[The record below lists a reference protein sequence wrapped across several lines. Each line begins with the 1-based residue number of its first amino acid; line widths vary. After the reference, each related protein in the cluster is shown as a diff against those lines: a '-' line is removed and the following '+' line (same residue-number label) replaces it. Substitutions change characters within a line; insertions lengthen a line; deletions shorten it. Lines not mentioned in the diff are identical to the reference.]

1 MFLTNGTLLNVNKVT
16 LTDELISNI
25 CWKVE
30 LSKQG
35 IKKEDFLKLVYWK
48 KNLVDQF
55 NNHNC
60 KNIFQD
66 VFMFK

>member
-1 MFLTNGTLLNVNKVT
+1 MFLTNDTLLNVNKVT

-35 IKKEDFLKLVYWK
+35 IKKEDFFLISL
-48 KNLVDQF
+48 LEREFGGPD
-55 NNHNC
+55 
-60 KNIFQD
+60 
-66 VFMFK
+66 